1 MKRKNVSLIAGA
13 AICALTV
20 LLTAVYVAVSGM
32 FVQAEYMPPD
42 DIRGYAE
49 EAILAVTRS
58 GLLENEAVNGKIRFH
73 PDRAVTRAE
82 LAGALM
88 RLMEIS
94 AESYTSV
101 EIGFADEYRIKAADL
116 AYVRAAVAGG
126 YMKLFSDYTFR
137 AEESITREETA
148 DIIGALFSGAI
159 SAGKSNNFSDFN
171 EISAH
176 FYENAK
182 KTVDHGIMIG
192 YPDGTFLPKNELTR
206 EELALILYRL
216 TQNEHFIQR
225 NS

>member
-1 MKRKNVSLIAGA
+1 
-13 AICALTV
+13 
-20 LLTAVYVAVSGM
+20 
-32 FVQAEYMPPD
+32 
-42 DIRGYAE
+42 
-49 EAILAVTRS
+49 
-58 GLLENEAVNGKIRFH
+58 
-73 PDRAVTRAE
+73 
-82 LAGALM
+82 
-88 RLMEIS
+88 
-94 AESYTSV
+94 
-101 EIGFADEYRIKAADL
+101 
-116 AYVRAAVAGG
+116 
-126 YMKLFSDYTFR
+126 MKLFSDYTFR